1 MKCNSILKVAQREDA
16 IRKLKSQVHDMQETE
31 RDTMS
36 KVNMLVCDSFDSS
49 LLHALTW
56 GSMET

>member
-1 MKCNSILKVAQREDA
+1 MKCNSILKVAQREDT
-16 IRKLKSQVHDMQETE
+16 IRKLKSQVNEMQETE

-36 KVNMLVCDSFDSS
+36 KVKILICDSFDSC
-49 LLHALTW
+49 LLHALTL